1 LNTAHKN
8 AKNPGYELA
17 FSNKLYCKSPLG
29 PKLVVQELRPS
40 KICQHRK
47 LFTILYLQQAIYTT
61 SIPEENTER
70 AVNTVSDYEERR
82 SGLGILK
89 LGVKR
94 PKDNMQ
100 KVHKNSASAKLIPET
115 WLETVQQ
122 NVYPSRSTTQ

>member
-1 LNTAHKN
+1 MSWH
-8 AKNPGYELA
+8 LA
-17 FSNKLYCKSPLG
+17 ISCKSPQG

-61 SIPEENTER
+61 STPEENTER

-94 PKDNMQ
+94 SKDNMQ

-115 WLETVQQ
+115 WLERVQQ
-122 NVYPSRSTTQ
+122 NVYPTRSTAQ